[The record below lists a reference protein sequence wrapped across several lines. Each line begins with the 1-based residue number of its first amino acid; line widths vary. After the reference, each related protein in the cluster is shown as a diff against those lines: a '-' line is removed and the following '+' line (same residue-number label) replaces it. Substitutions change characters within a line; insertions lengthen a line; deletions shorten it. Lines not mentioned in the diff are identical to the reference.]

1 MCVYI
6 YIYII
11 KNVCVYIYLYILKTF
26 FRRIK
31 LKAHFGTTNY
41 TPTILHQL
49 KNKNNSFMPSNIDP
63 TIQTFEM
70 AVKSDIKNHEEKH
83 LPCHNLTKPERIAL
97 KQLTQREDLIITRA
111 DKGGATVIW
120 GIAEYLREANS
131 QLNKTEFYQELPLDP
146 FIEYQKLIV
155 DSLKELQ
162 RNRLIDEETLDI
174 LKPTNTKPAR
184 FYLLPKIHKKNNPG
198 RPVVSSVNC
207 HTTKLSRFVDHYIQP
222 LATQVKSY
230 IRDTTDFL
238 NKIKNLETLPHNAM
252 LVTLDVRSL
261 YSNIKHNEGLN
272 SLQESLDN
280 RIDKTPPTKVLIT
293 LMNHVLTLNNFN
305 FNGRHYLQVKGC
317 AMGTIAAP
325 SYATIYMGH
334 FEEKHIYPEINNDCL
349 FYTRYIDDIFLIY
362 TGGERKLIEFLTKL
376 NTAHDSIKFD
386 FEKSTKSIAFL
397 DTLVYIDDKR
407 QLQTT
412 LYTKPTDTHNYLH
425 FKSAHPKH
433 LIDSLPYSQ
442 ALRIRRI
449 CSQNDELITQSDN
462 LNRLFIAQG
471 YKLSLVEEQINKA
484 ITKDRKDTLNLTH
497 KKKTNRIPLITTFNR
512 TLPPITSIL
521 HNRWNILQ
529 LKPHLKDIFNEPAM
543 LTFRRPIN
551 LKELIG
557 SNYIIDNKVIRKRY
571 QRRLTVQF
579 CQPCNTA
586 NSLCCKH
593 VPTTNSF
600 KSNVT
605 NVSYNIYH
613 KTNCKSRNI
622 IYLLEC
628 TTCALQYVGKSE
640 WPFNLRLNNYRH
652 RIKSTDFDKLLPVEQ
667 HFRLQGHDFSANAK
681 FTIIEKIEN
690 APIEKISSILET
702 HEDRWIT
709 RLKTLYPNG
718 LNNKLNHR

>member
-1 MCVYI
+1 
-6 YIYII
+6 
-11 KNVCVYIYLYILKTF
+11 
-26 FRRIK
+26 
-31 LKAHFGTTNY
+31 
-41 TPTILHQL
+41 
-49 KNKNNSFMPSNIDP
+49 
-63 TIQTFEM
+63 
-70 AVKSDIKNHEEKH
+70 
-83 LPCHNLTKPERIAL
+83 
-97 KQLTQREDLIITRA
+97 
-111 DKGGATVIW
+111 
-120 GIAEYLREANS
+120 
-131 QLNKTEFYQELPLDP
+131 
-146 FIEYQKLIV
+146 
-155 DSLKELQ
+155 
-162 RNRLIDEETLDI
+162 
-174 LKPTNTKPAR
+174 
-184 FYLLPKIHKKNNPG
+184 
-198 RPVVSSVNC
+198 
-207 HTTKLSRFVDHYIQP
+207 
-222 LATQVKSY
+222 
-230 IRDTTDFL
+230 
-238 NKIKNLETLPHNAM
+238 
-252 LVTLDVRSL
+252 
-261 YSNIKHNEGLN
+261 
-272 SLQESLDN
+272 
-280 RIDKTPPTKVLIT
+280 
-293 LMNHVLTLNNFN
+293 
-305 FNGRHYLQVKGC
+305 
-317 AMGTIAAP
+317 MGTIAAP

-334 FEEKHIYPEINNDCL
+334 FEEKHIYPELNNDSL
-349 FYTRYIDDIFLIY
+349 FYTRYIDEIFLIY

-462 LNRLFIAQG
+462 LNRLFIARG
-471 YKLSLVEEQINKA
+471 YKPSLVEEQINKA
-484 ITKDRKDTLNLTH
+484 ITKDRQDTLNLTH
-497 KKKTNRIPLITTFNR
+497 KKKTNRIPLISTFNR

-529 LKPHLKDIFNEPAM
+529 LKPHLKDIFNEPAT

-557 SNYIIDNKVIRKRY
+557 SKYSIDNKVIRKRY
-571 QRRLTVQF
+571 QRRLTIQF

-690 APIEKISSILET
+690 APIEKISSIIET

-718 LNNKLNHR
+718 LNSKLNHP